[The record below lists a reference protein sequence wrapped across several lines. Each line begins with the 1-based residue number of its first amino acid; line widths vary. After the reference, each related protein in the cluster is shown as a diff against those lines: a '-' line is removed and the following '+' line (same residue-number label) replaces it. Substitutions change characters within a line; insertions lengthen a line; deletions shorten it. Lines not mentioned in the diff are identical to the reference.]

1 MAVGKGPTASL
12 ARETAR
18 GASGIPRITAT
29 AGPGAGA
36 LLVMT
41 QTLASAGRHA
51 TNDLVIDDPSVS
63 GAHLELS
70 RRVGGVRIRDVGSTN
85 GTWLGPHRVVDVE
98 LAPGAEITI
107 GRTTLRFDSAG
118 DARAVDPSPRESF
131 GGLVGRSIAMRELF
145 ATLERIASTELSIV
159 IHGETGTGKE
169 EVARAVHASSKR
181 RDRPLVVIDATS
193 LPETLAESLLFG
205 HERGA
210 FTGATERR
218 EGFFEAANGGTVFI
232 DEVGELS
239 GALQAKFL
247 RVLERHEIVRV
258 GGHQP
263 VKVDV
268 RIVAATHR
276 DLRNEI
282 DGRRFRD
289 DLYFRLAQIRVR
301 LPPLR
306 DRLEDLDIL
315 CQRLLEGIA
324 EGDTRRV
331 AVDPEALAHLATL
344 SWPGNVRELRNVL
357 ARAVALMSG
366 DVVRRSDVAG
376 EGDGFR
382 GTREERTVLD
392 VAGLFAEAKQRA
404 IERFESAYLAAL
416 MRRTEGNLSRA
427 SRESGVVRHHLREL
441 LRKRGLYHEGDP
453 NDADPGTRH

>member
-1 MAVGKGPTASL
+1 MTEAL
-12 ARETAR
+12 AT
-18 GASGIPRITAT
+18 
-29 AGPGAGA
+29 
-36 LLVMT
+36 
-41 QTLASAGRHA
+41 AGRHA
-51 TNDLVIDDPSVS
+51 TNDLVLADPSVS
-63 GAHLELS
+63 GAHLELGAEGGLGEDPRRGIDERDVARPASHRRRRAGARRGDHRREDDASLRRRRRGAS
-70 RRVGGVRIRDVGSTN
+70 RRSEPARFVRWARRT
-85 GTWLGPHRVVDVE
+85 LGR
-98 LAPGAEITI
+98 
-107 GRTTLRFDSAG
+107 
-118 DARAVDPSPRESF
+118 DARAVRDPRPRRRD
-131 GGLVGRSIAMRELF
+131 GGSSV
-145 ATLERIASTELSIV
+145 V

-169 EVARAVHASSKR
+169 EVARAIHAASKR
-181 RDRPLVVIDATS
+181 KEHPLVVIDATS
-193 LPETLAESLLFG
+193 LPESLAESLLFG
-205 HERGA
+205 HEKGA

-218 EGFFEAANGGTVFI
+218 AGFFEAAEGGTVFI
-232 DEVGELS
+232 DEVGELT

-306 DRLEDLDIL
+306 DRLEDLGIL
-315 CQRLLEGIA
+315 CEKLLTGIA
-324 EGDTRRV
+324 NGDERIV
-331 AVDPEALAHLATL
+331 SVDAEALDHLKTL

-357 ARAVALMSG
+357 ARAAALMSG
-366 DVVRRSDVAG
+366 DIVRRSDVAG

-382 GTREERTVLD
+382 GSREERTALD
-392 VAGLFAEAKQRA
+392 VGGLFADAKQRS

-441 LRKRGLYHEGDP
+441 LRKRGLYHEGEP
-453 NDADPGTRH
+453 VEAESGTRH

>member
-1 MAVGKGPTASL
+1 MTEAL
-12 ARETAR
+12 AT
-18 GASGIPRITAT
+18 
-29 AGPGAGA
+29 
-36 LLVMT
+36 
-41 QTLASAGRHA
+41 AGRHA
-51 TNDLVIDDPSVS
+51 TNDLVIADPSVS

-70 RRVGGVRIRDVGSTN
+70 RRSGSVRIRDVGSTN
-85 GTWLGPHRVVDVE
+85 GTWLGPHRVVDIE
-98 LAPGAEITI
+98 LAPGAEITV
-107 GRTTLRFDSAG
+107 GQTTLRFDAAG
-118 DARAVDPSPRESF
+118 GARPVDPSPRESF
-131 GGLVGRSIAMRELF
+131 GGLVGHSIAMRELF
-145 ATLERIASTELSIV
+145 ATLERIAATELSV
-159 IHGETGTGKE
+159 VVHGETGTGKE
-169 EVARAVHASSKR
+169 EVARAIHAASKR
-181 RDRPLVVIDATS
+181 KERPLVVIDATS

-218 EGFFEAANGGTVFI
+218 EGFFEAADGGTVFI

-239 GALQAKFL
+239 PALQAKFL

-306 DRLEDLDIL
+306 DRLEDLEIL
-315 CQRLLEGIA
+315 CQNLLAGIA
-324 EGDTRRV
+324 TDDERKV
-331 AVDPEALAHLATL
+331 SVDAEALDHLKTL
-344 SWPGNVRELRNVL
+344 SWPGNIRELRNVL

-382 GTREERTVLD
+382 GSREERTALD
-392 VAGLFAEAKQRA
+392 VAGLFADAKQRS
-404 IERFESAYLAAL
+404 IERFESAYLTAL

-441 LRKRGLYHEGDP
+441 LRKRGLYQEGEP
-453 NDADPGTRH
+453 TEADTGTRH